1 MGQALTLRGS
11 NNDLLLICG
20 DRPEENYP
28 LYFRF
33 VGPLVE
39 RALNHHNSEKI
50 FVVVYEERV
59 KNRRISGIFPLERG
73 VTFMRAGVENLVKII
88 SAGAPTPQK
97 IKRELGEFQPGLQ
110 NLFKLV
116 SMAYSSIL
124 VAGQPNV
131 LPLSFGLD
139 EASRLVDILSTDGTL
154 AVVTDANDTVV
165 YRPEAAKMKKEV
177 VVESNTVV
185 ASSSS
190 TYFYLEPDVAVVANI
205 FASLFTDENY
215 DGVHSLLLSGPS
227 GYGKTAFCRV
237 LAQKLGMDLC
247 EFDMSLVVETEEV
260 MGSRAI
266 RDGSTTFQLNEF
278 AQKVQKG
285 NVVIIFD
292 EMNRT
297 HPGALNA
304 LFPFLDH
311 RRGNSFQGQRIAVG
325 PRVIFV
331 GTRNIGTSYVGT
343 QASDEALLR
352 RFDFSVNVGFLPK
365 EEEMKLLI
373 NRAGC
378 NRGTASLIASAA
390 AGVRELDLDVNC
402 PPATTLL
409 VADMA
414 TKGVKPRVAFQLN
427 LVNKLADPQQRQA
440 VESFLNRF
448 IGETFSEAY
457 NNSNIVRVF

>member
-50 FVVVYEERV
+50 FVVVYDERV

-131 LPLSFGLD
+131 LPLSFGFD

-190 TYFYLEPDVAVVANI
+190 TYFYLE
-205 FASLFTDENY
+205 
-215 DGVHSLLLSGPS
+215 
-227 GYGKTAFCRV
+227 
-237 LAQKLGMDLC
+237 
-247 EFDMSLVVETEEV
+247 LV
-260 MGSRAI
+260 S
-266 RDGSTTFQLNEF
+266 
-278 AQKVQKG
+278 
-285 NVVIIFD
+285 
-292 EMNRT
+292 
-297 HPGALNA
+297 
-304 LFPFLDH
+304 
-311 RRGNSFQGQRIAVG
+311 
-325 PRVIFV
+325 
-331 GTRNIGTSYVGT
+331 
-343 QASDEALLR
+343 
-352 RFDFSVNVGFLPK
+352 
-365 EEEMKLLI
+365 
-373 NRAGC
+373 
-378 NRGTASLIASAA
+378 
-390 AGVRELDLDVNC
+390 
-402 PPATTLL
+402 
-409 VADMA
+409 
-414 TKGVKPRVAFQLN
+414 
-427 LVNKLADPQQRQA
+427 
-440 VESFLNRF
+440 
-448 IGETFSEAY
+448 
-457 NNSNIVRVF
+457 